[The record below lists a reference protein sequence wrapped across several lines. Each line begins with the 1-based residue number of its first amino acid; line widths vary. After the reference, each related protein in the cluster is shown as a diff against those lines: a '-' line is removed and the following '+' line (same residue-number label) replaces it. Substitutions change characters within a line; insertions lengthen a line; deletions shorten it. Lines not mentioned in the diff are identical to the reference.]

1 MFKANY
7 HTINKPSLFKDIDT
21 YILKLSRI
29 LKIKSL
35 NNESFIDP
43 YLLYRYGEKDGTNLI
58 FDNKYPYL
66 KSIRDMYAPKP
77 PVSGEDCLR
86 MLRETLGSIL
96 MSKLEL
102 EFKNLNATEFIR
114 AVIAKH
120 NSEHVTLSPVGL
132 DRDDKENA
140 LRKLGHNTPSP
151 ENPRVTPLD
160 NTGFKDAPHT
170 GVEEWKAV

>member
-1 MFKANY
+1 LFKANF

-21 YILKLSRI
+21 YIHKLSRI

-35 NNESFIDP
+35 DDESFIDP
-43 YLLYRYGEKDGTNLI
+43 YLLYRYHEKDGTNLF

-66 KSIRDMYAPKP
+66 NSMRNIFAPKP
-77 PVSGEDCLR
+77 HLSGEDCIR
-86 MLRETLGSIL
+86 MLRFNSGSNL

-120 NSEHVTLSPVGL
+120 NSEYVTLSPVGL
-132 DRDDKENA
+132 HRDDKEKA
-140 LRKLGHNTPSP
+140 LLKIGHNTPSP
-151 ENPRVTPLD
+151 ENPEVTPLD
-160 NTGFKDAPHT
+160 NTMFKDAFST
-170 GVEEWKAV
+170 EVEEWKAV